1 MKTVID
7 KEIIEKGGLTVD
19 EFLLVMVLG
28 NDIDLFKAAQEL
40 KAKNL
45 VVSKYK
51 PPFNV
56 APKQKLYDM
65 YESIIIEAS
74 EMLDSPIRYEELAKK
89 LIDIYP
95 KGFKDG
101 TYQWVEGP
109 ILIAKRLQAFE
120 LKYGK
125 YSDESIIN
133 ATQRYV
139 NIMYGKPEMRLLKYF
154 IFKEKNNS
162 AGENESSSDL
172 YNMLTNNDDTLFEA
186 EKWKTEIL

>member
-7 KEIIEKGGLTVD
+7 RNIIENGGLSVD
-19 EFLLVMVLG
+19 EFLLVMIVG
-28 NDIDLFKAAQEL
+28 NDIDLFSAAKSL
-40 KAKNL
+40 KERKLATPRAL
-45 VVSKYK
+45 
-51 PPFNV
+51 PPYNI
-56 APKQKLYDM
+56 ALTKDLCEM
-65 YESIIIEAS
+65 YEDIIIKAS
-74 EMLDSPIRYEELAKK
+74 ETLDSPNRYEDLAKK

-125 YSDESIIN
+125 YSDEDIIN
-133 ATQRYV
+133 ATQKYV
-139 NIMYGKPEMRLLKYF
+139 DIMFGRPEMRLLKYF
-154 IFKEKNNS
+154 IFKEKTNS

-172 YNMLTNNDDTLFEA
+172 YSMLVNKESTLFEA
-186 EKWKTEIL
+186 EEWKTELL

>member
-7 KEIIEKGGLTVD
+7 RNIIENGGLSVD
-19 EFLLVMVLG
+19 EFLLVMIVG
-28 NDIDLFKAAQEL
+28 NDIDLFSAAKSLKERKLATPKAL
-40 KAKNL
+40 
-45 VVSKYK
+45 
-51 PPFNV
+51 PPYNI
-56 APKQKLYDM
+56 ALTKDLCEM
-65 YESIIIEAS
+65 YEDIIIKAS
-74 EMLDSPIRYEELAKK
+74 ETLDSPNRYEDLAKK

-125 YSDESIIN
+125 YSDEDIIN
-133 ATQRYV
+133 ATQKYV
-139 NIMYGKPEMRLLKYF
+139 DIMFGRPEMRLLKYF
-154 IFKEKNNS
+154 IFKEKTNS

-172 YNMLTNNDDTLFEA
+172 YSMLVNKESTLFEA
-186 EKWKTEIL
+186 EEWKTELL